1 LAFLLRSSLSS
12 LEIKVC
18 GSLRW
23 VGIRSASVS
32 LVSASVPTFCSTCRL
47 LALVV
52 LAGWAAA
59 AQPPRAGEPDP
70 SLLLESES
78 PAWDG
83 CLAVAAVFY
92 CTKNALLLNF

>member
-1 LAFLLRSSLSS
+1 
-12 LEIKVC
+12 
-18 GSLRW
+18 
-23 VGIRSASVS
+23 
-32 LVSASVPTFCSTCRL
+32 L